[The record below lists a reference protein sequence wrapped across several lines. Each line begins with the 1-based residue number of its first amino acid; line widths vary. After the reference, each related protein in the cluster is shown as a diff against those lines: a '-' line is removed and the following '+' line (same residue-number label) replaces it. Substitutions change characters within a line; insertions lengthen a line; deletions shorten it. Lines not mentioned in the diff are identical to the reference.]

1 MRYKSG
7 HRDEARAR
15 ILLAVGRGFR
25 KHGFGGIGVD
35 GLAKE
40 AEVTSGAF
48 YGHFSS
54 KADAFN
60 AAAIVGIADLRAGV
74 LQFQADW
81 GSAWAEHFIDFYLTT
96 RRTCDLAEGCA
107 LQTLTPEVVRASVEV
122 RANFEAEL
130 QKVAE
135 AVAQGLT
142 EINDKDRMGAAWAL
156 LSLLSGAVTAA
167 RSVNSPDLSL
177 NIAEG
182 ARAAAL
188 LLVNARKN
196 L

>member
-1 MRYKSG
+1 MRYKTG

-60 AAAIVGIADLRAGV
+60 EAAIVGIADLRAGV

-81 GSAWAEHFIDFYLTT
+81 GSAWVEHFIDFYLTT

-107 LQTLTPEVVRASVEV
+107 LQTLTPEVARASTEV

-130 QKVAE
+130 LKVVE

-142 EINDKDRMGAAWAL
+142 ELKDKDRMGAAWAL

-167 RSVNSPDLSL
+167 RSVNSSALSL

-188 LLVNARKN
+188 LLVNAKGG
-196 L
+196 